1 MMGRKPDLPC
11 DIEQVIDLLGIEVI
25 RDTGTQLHCR
35 CPFCADRKAHM
46 NVKIRDNVFR
56 CNRCG
61 KGGGILHLYAEF
73 CEVTLHTAYEELCKI
88 FGPDSNEKPREYKR
102 RRKIIETAELPIAS
116 AEVRDNTYSNLLS
129 LLTLCPTHQASLKER
144 GLTRDEI
151 DWLGYRTTPTTRLRR
166 IVTELLE
173 RGCVLDGVPGFYCQ
187 KDTGQWTLDI
197 RGSGIMLP
205 DRNLNGQIEAIQ
217 VRLDKVYNQKFYNLT
232 SIDQYYG
239 TQSKCCPH
247 YVGVHEGDEVVCLTE
262 GVMKAD
268 IAYSFALGTSY
279 ESGFVGLTG
288 VPSYSQF
295 ERALED
301 LNSIGVVRI
310 NIMVD
315 SDYQVK
321 EEVRKAR
328 DRYVEMGVA
337 AGFEVAP
344 ITWTQKRKGVDDLY
358 KHLFLYGDNVIEKHG
373 INRDSTGD
381 REKTRYLCGKQG
393 IFTRDRAL
401 IRPGF
406 IRQLETR
413 ASTRSAS
420 FFHALGSP
428 GRPHNGGG
436 EAGAY
441 RTRNGAKP
449 LKQGHL
455 RAKRGPLGPSR
466 KSQQQTKRT
475 GFAAHGHSIAETAPE
490 GKRASCANGALIR
503 A

>member
-1 MMGRKPDLPC
+1 MGRKPDLPC
-11 DIEQVIDLLGIEVI
+11 DIEQVVDLLGIEVI

-73 CEVTLHTAYEELCKI
+73 CEVTLHTAYEELCKM

-247 YVGVHEGDEVVCLTE
+247 YVGIHKGDEVVCLTE

-268 IAYSFALGTSY
+268 IAYNFALGTSY

-295 ERALED
+295 ERALEE

-328 DRYVEMGVA
+328 DRYIEMGVA

-344 ITWTQKRKGVDDLY
+344 ITWTQKQKGVDDLY
-358 KHLFLYGDNVIEKHG
+358 KHLF
-373 INRDSTGD
+373 
-381 REKTRYLCGKQG
+381 
-393 IFTRDRAL
+393 
-401 IRPGF
+401 
-406 IRQLETR
+406 
-413 ASTRSAS
+413 
-420 FFHALGSP
+420 
-428 GRPHNGGG
+428 
-436 EAGAY
+436 
-441 RTRNGAKP
+441 RNK
-449 LKQGHL
+449 
-455 RAKRGPLGPSR
+455 
-466 KSQQQTKRT
+466 
-475 GFAAHGHSIAETAPE
+475 
-490 GKRASCANGALIR
+490 
-503 A
+503 

>member
-1 MMGRKPDLPC
+1 MALLPLGVVGIPAF
-11 DIEQVIDLLGIEVI
+11 DGASWPAKLDAFQVCSGNALCLCLRLGIDL
-25 RDTGTQLHCR
+25 
-35 CPFCADRKAHM
+35 
-46 NVKIRDNVFR
+46 
-56 CNRCG
+56 
-61 KGGGILHLYAEF
+61 
-73 CEVTLHTAYEELCKI
+73 ELC
-88 FGPDSNEKPREYKR
+88 SEREHSEDDISDDAAKQV
-102 RRKIIETAELPIAS
+102 LIAS

-295 ERALED
+295 ERALEE

-328 DRYVEMGVA
+328 DRYIEMGVA

-358 KHLFLYGDNVIEKHG
+358 KHLF
-373 INRDSTGD
+373 
-381 REKTRYLCGKQG
+381 
-393 IFTRDRAL
+393 
-401 IRPGF
+401 
-406 IRQLETR
+406 
-413 ASTRSAS
+413 
-420 FFHALGSP
+420 
-428 GRPHNGGG
+428 
-436 EAGAY
+436 
-441 RTRNGAKP
+441 RNK
-449 LKQGHL
+449 
-455 RAKRGPLGPSR
+455 
-466 KSQQQTKRT
+466 
-475 GFAAHGHSIAETAPE
+475 
-490 GKRASCANGALIR
+490 
-503 A
+503 

>member
-1 MMGRKPDLPC
+1 MGILDSIVEWIATQIMNLLDLVTGSVLGALGC
-11 DIEQVIDLLGIEVI
+11 DMSTFLRYFPAAETLYEVFAAIAVGFILLNLVWQLFKNFGLGVGLSAEDPTKLAIKSILFIFLALFADQIMVLILGIAGTPYDWVV
-25 RDTGTQLHCR
+25 DTAL
-35 CPFCADRKAHM
+35 
-46 NVKIRDNVFR
+46 
-56 CNRCG
+56 
-61 KGGGILHLYAEF
+61 
-73 CEVTLHTAYEELCKI
+73 
-88 FGPDSNEKPREYKR
+88 
-102 RRKIIETAELPIAS
+102 AS

-268 IAYSFALGTSY
+268 IAYNFALGTSY

-295 ERALED
+295 ERALEE

-328 DRYVEMGVA
+328 DRYIEMGVA

-358 KHLFLYGDNVIEKHG
+358 KHLF
-373 INRDSTGD
+373 
-381 REKTRYLCGKQG
+381 
-393 IFTRDRAL
+393 
-401 IRPGF
+401 
-406 IRQLETR
+406 
-413 ASTRSAS
+413 
-420 FFHALGSP
+420 
-428 GRPHNGGG
+428 
-436 EAGAY
+436 
-441 RTRNGAKP
+441 RNK
-449 LKQGHL
+449 
-455 RAKRGPLGPSR
+455 
-466 KSQQQTKRT
+466 
-475 GFAAHGHSIAETAPE
+475 
-490 GKRASCANGALIR
+490 
-503 A
+503 

>member
-1 MMGRKPDLPC
+1 MA
-11 DIEQVIDLLGIEVI
+11 
-25 RDTGTQLHCR
+25 
-35 CPFCADRKAHM
+35 FCADRKAHM

-268 IAYSFALGTSY
+268 IAYNFALGTSY

-295 ERALED
+295 ERALEE

-328 DRYVEMGVA
+328 DRYIEMGVA

-358 KHLFLYGDNVIEKHG
+358 KHLF
-373 INRDSTGD
+373 
-381 REKTRYLCGKQG
+381 
-393 IFTRDRAL
+393 
-401 IRPGF
+401 
-406 IRQLETR
+406 
-413 ASTRSAS
+413 
-420 FFHALGSP
+420 
-428 GRPHNGGG
+428 
-436 EAGAY
+436 
-441 RTRNGAKP
+441 RNK
-449 LKQGHL
+449 
-455 RAKRGPLGPSR
+455 
-466 KSQQQTKRT
+466 
-475 GFAAHGHSIAETAPE
+475 
-490 GKRASCANGALIR
+490 
-503 A
+503 